1 VFEQPVPVGPAAHYW
16 MGGVTCDVLN
26 RSSIP
31 GLYVVGET
39 ASTGVHGANRLASN
53 SLLECVVYGSQLKAI
68 ELINNISTVSNQLEV
83 VTADSN
89 PVSLVVNDADR
100 SLVLELRELLPELM
114 WNAAGIVRER
124 AALELAVGQVNSWI
138 DRFDGLVLSQT
149 LMATGP
155 ILIDDQSLVR
165 EWGELRNLL
174 TVGRLILRS
183 ALFREES
190 RGGHFRADFP
200 ETRDEWAAHS
210 AVVGDELL
218 LI

>member
-1 VFEQPVPVGPAAHYW
+1 MPA
-16 MGGVTCDVLN
+16 LN
-26 RSSIP
+26 R
-31 GLYVVGET
+31 VGVEDMKSNFDSTSYNST
-39 ASTGVHGANRLASN
+39 A
-53 SLLECVVYGSQLKAI
+53 
-68 ELINNISTVSNQLEV
+68 
-83 VTADSN
+83 
-89 PVSLVVNDADR
+89 SLVVNDADR

-114 WNAAGIVRER
+114 WNAAGIVREK
-124 AALELAVGQVNSWI
+124 AALELAIVQVNSLI
-138 DRFDGLVLSQT
+138 ERFDGLALSHT

-155 ILIDDQSLVR
+155 ILIDDESLVR

-210 AVVGDELL
+210 AVVGDELW